1 MKTTQ
6 LNSTQPDAMDALALA
21 VARAAAHCPPSLQ
34 KTLLEACDALEAE
47 HDELKAERDA
57 LKVERHDFKFM
68 FDDLYKE
75 HKALKAER
83 DALQDCFK
91 AVEHISRYQRGQWE
105 ALDEKLSRVKAST
118 VADQITNW
126 AEANYSKSHAA
137 QTVVEGCWD
146 AGELEAEF
154 DSLQAFIEYA
164 EVRDDCREDIVSMGG
179 E

>member
-1 MKTTQ
+1 MKTTH
-6 LNSTQPDAMDALALA
+6 LNSTQPDAMDALVLA
-21 VARAAAHCPPSLQ
+21 VARAAALCPPSLQ
-34 KTLLEACDALEAE
+34 KTLLEACDAVEAE
-47 HDELKAERDA
+47 HDALKAGIENAAAILARRLATIDELKAERDA

-83 DALQDCFK
+83 DALK
-91 AVEHISRYQRGQWE
+91 P
-105 ALDEKLSRVKAST
+105 ST
-118 VADQITNW
+118 VTEEIITW
-126 AEANYSKSHAA
+126 AVANYDKSHAA

-164 EVRDDCREDIVSMGG
+164 GVRDDYREDIISMGG